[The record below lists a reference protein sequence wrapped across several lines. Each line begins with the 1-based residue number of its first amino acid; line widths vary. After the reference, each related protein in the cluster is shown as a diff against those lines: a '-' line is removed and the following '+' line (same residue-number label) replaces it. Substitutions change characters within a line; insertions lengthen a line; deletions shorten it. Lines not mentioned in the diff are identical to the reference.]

1 MKFRTGRI
9 ASFTLLILYTLLLIK
24 LILFKGVYFF
34 RLVPTNADYELGS
47 ATSTLVSYNLVP
59 FKTICFYIESQV
71 PLLEKLFNVFGNVL
85 LFIPFGFFLSMVL
98 TAARLWNILFI
109 SFLVSAL
116 FELFQYR
123 THTGTGDIDDV
134 ILNTSGGI
142 LGYLML
148 VALRRLLDV
157 R

>member
-9 ASFTLLILYTLLLIK
+9 ASFTLLILYTFLLIK
-24 LILFKGVYFF
+24 LILFKGTYFF
-34 RLVPTNADYELGS
+34 RIVPTDADYEFGS
-47 ATSTLVSYNLVP
+47 TTSALISYNLVP
-59 FKTICFYIESQV
+59 FKTICFYIESKV

-98 TAARLWNILFI
+98 TGARLWNILMI

-134 ILNTSGGI
+134 ILNTLGGI

-148 VALRRLLDV
+148 VAVRRLF
-157 R
+157 